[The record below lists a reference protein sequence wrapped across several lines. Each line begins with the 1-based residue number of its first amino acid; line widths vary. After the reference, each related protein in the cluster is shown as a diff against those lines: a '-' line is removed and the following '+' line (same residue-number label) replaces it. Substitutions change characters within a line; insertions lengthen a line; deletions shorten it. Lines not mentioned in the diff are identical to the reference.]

1 MSTFGLERVLSPR
14 TVALVGGS
22 SRPSSL
28 GLAVLMNLKACGFSG
43 RIAVVNPNYAAIDGE
58 ITSPDLKSL
67 PFVPDLVAITAP
79 AAAIPGII
87 SDAAAVGVAG
97 AVILSAGLGHG
108 AGSLAETVA
117 LTARMHGMRLIG
129 PNCLGVMVPR
139 AKLNASF
146 AAHQPAEGRL
156 ALISQSGAVAAAM
169 IEWAAERRLGFS
181 GIVSIGDQLDVDVAD
196 LLDYFA
202 QDDHTTAIL
211 LYLEAV
217 KDARKFM
224 SAARAA
230 ARLKPLIVVKGGRMS
245 QGAKAA
251 ATHTGALAGSDA
263 VYDAAFRRAGMLR
276 VYDLRELFDCAELL
290 GRGFVPHG
298 NRLSILTNGGGL
310 GILAID
316 RLVELGGVPA
326 SLSAETIAALD
337 RVLPQGWSR
346 ANPVDISGDA
356 DAARYVS
363 ALDVLLED
371 ANSDA
376 VLVMNVE
383 TAVAPTEGIA
393 EAVAQCVRDRRTRK
407 SDVAALVLASW
418 DGADERTAAT
428 FEAARVPHFP
438 TEDDAVRAFMYLVRY
453 REASVALTATPPS
466 IASTFTP
473 KTAAAR
479 SVIAKTLSEGR
490 EWLDPAEIVALF
502 EAYDIPIVPT
512 VAARDADDAADKAA
526 PFLAQGLAV
535 AVKVFSRD
543 ISHKS
548 DVGGVILGLRTR
560 ERVAEAARAVL
571 SRARNARPDA
581 VLQGVTIQPMIER
594 RAARELILGIADD
607 PTFGPVIVFGRGGTA
622 VEVINDKAL
631 ALPPLDMNLARDLVS
646 RTRVSRLLAAYRDVP
661 AVPADV
667 VPLTLVKLAQMAA
680 DIPEVAELDINPLLA
695 DEAGVLALDA
705 RVAVRRSPRL
715 LAGQTRLA
723 VRPYPS
729 QWEGELALRDGSRVV
744 IRPLR
749 PEDEPMVESFF
760 RRVTAEDL
768 RLRFFQAMKNFS
780 HTFIARLTQ
789 LDYARAM
796 AFAALDPSTGAMVG
810 AVQLHSDSLYENAE
824 YAILLQSDLKGR
836 GFGWALMQLLIQYA
850 RSEGLKRLSG
860 EVLAENTTMLNMCHE
875 LGFTAVTEPTDRR
888 IVNVV
893 LDLSLSAVDALGAD
907 ILIRRSRDQSGVTE
921 TTR

>member
-58 ITSPDLKSL
+58 IAYPDLKSL
-67 PFVPDLVAITAP
+67 PFVPDLLAITTP
-79 AAAIPGII
+79 AAAIPELI
-87 SDAAAVGVAG
+87 SDAAALGVAG
-97 AVILSAGLGHG
+97 AVILTAGLGHG

-117 LTARMHGMRLIG
+117 RTARMRGMRLIG

-146 AAHQPAEGRL
+146 AAHQPADGRL

-202 QDDHTTAIL
+202 QDDHTNAIL
-211 LYLEAV
+211 LYIEAV

-230 ARLKPLIVVKGGRMS
+230 ARLKPLIVVKAGRMA

-290 GRGFVPHG
+290 GRGFVPRS

-316 RLVELGGVPA
+316 RLVELGGLPA

-363 ALDVLLED
+363 ALDALLED
-371 ANSDA
+371 TNSDA

-383 TAVAPTEGIA
+383 TAVAPTEEIA
-393 EAVAQCVRDRRTRK
+393 EAVARCVRDRRTTK
-407 SDVAALVLASW
+407 SDGAALVLASW
-418 DGADERTAAT
+418 DGVDARTAAT
-428 FEAARVPHFP
+428 FEDARVPHFP

-453 REASVALTATPPS
+453 REASIALAATPPS
-466 IASTFTP
+466 IASTFAP
-473 KTAAAR
+473 ETAEAQR
-479 SVIAKTLSEGR
+479 VIAKALSEGR
-490 EWLDPAEIVALF
+490 GWLDPVEIVALF
-502 EAYDIPIVPT
+502 KAYDIPIVPT

-526 PFLAQGLAV
+526 PFLAQGIAV

-548 DVGGVILGLRTR
+548 DVGGVVLGARTR
-560 ERVAEAARAVL
+560 ERVADAARAVL
-571 SRARNARPDA
+571 SRARGLRPDA

-594 RAARELILGIADD
+594 RSARELLLGIADD

-631 ALPPLDMNLARDLVS
+631 ALPPLDMNLARDLVG
-646 RTRVSRLLAAYRDVP
+646 RTRVSRLLAAYRDVS
-661 AVPADV
+661 AVPVEA

-695 DEAGVLALDA
+695 DETGVLALDA
-705 RVAVRRSPRL
+705 RVVIRKPARL
-715 LAGQTRLA
+715 FAGRTPFA

-744 IRPLR
+744 VRPLR
-749 PEDEPMVESFF
+749 PEDEQMVESFF

-789 LDYARAM
+789 LDYARAI
-796 AFAALDPSTGAMVG
+796 AFAALDPGTGAMVG
-810 AVQLHSDSLYENAE
+810 AVQLYSDSLYENAE
-824 YAILLQSDLKGR
+824 YAILLQSDLKGK
-836 GFGWALMQLLIQYA
+836 GFGWALMQLLIHYA

-860 EVLAENTTMLNMCHE
+860 EVLAENTTMLNMCRE
-875 LGFTAVTEPTDRR
+875 LGFTAAAEPTDHRV
-888 IVNVV
+888 VNVV
-893 LDLSLSAVDALGAD
+893 LDLSLPAVDALGTD
-907 ILIRRSRDQSGVTE
+907 ILIRASAIKAA
-921 TTR
+921 

>member
-1 MSTFGLERVLSPR
+1 M
-14 TVALVGGS
+14 
-22 SRPSSL
+22 
-28 GLAVLMNLKACGFSG
+28 
-43 RIAVVNPNYAAIDGE
+43 
-58 ITSPDLKSL
+58 
-67 PFVPDLVAITAP
+67 
-79 AAAIPGII
+79 
-87 SDAAAVGVAG
+87 
-97 AVILSAGLGHG
+97 
-108 AGSLAETVA
+108 
-117 LTARMHGMRLIG
+117 
-129 PNCLGVMVPR
+129 
-139 AKLNASF
+139 
-146 AAHQPAEGRL
+146 
-156 ALISQSGAVAAAM
+156 
-169 IEWAAERRLGFS
+169 
-181 GIVSIGDQLDVDVAD
+181 VDVAD

-202 QDDHTTAIL
+202 QDDHTSAIL
-211 LYLEAV
+211 LYIEAV

-230 ARLKPLIVVKGGRMS
+230 ARLKPLIVVKAGRMA

-290 GRGFVPHG
+290 GRGFVPRG

-363 ALDVLLED
+363 ALDALLED
-371 ANSDA
+371 TNSDA

-393 EAVAQCVRDRRTRK
+393 EAVAQCVRERRTRK
-407 SDVAALVLASW
+407 IDVAALVLASW
-418 DGADERTAAT
+418 DGADERTATT

-453 REASVALTATPPS
+453 REASNALAATPPS
-466 IASTFTP
+466 IAATFAPETV
-473 KTAAAR
+473 AAR
-479 SVIAKTLSEGR
+479 RMIAKALSEGR
-490 EWLDPAEIVALF
+490 GWLDPVEIVALF
-502 EAYDIPIVPT
+502 KAYEIPIVPT
-512 VAARDADDAADKAA
+512 VVARDADEAVDKAS

-535 AVKVFSRD
+535 VVKLFSRD
-543 ISHKS
+543 IRHKS
-548 DVGGVILGLRTR
+548 DIGGVILGLRTR
-560 ERVAEAARAVL
+560 ESVVEAARTVL
-571 SRARNARPDA
+571 ARARAARPDA
-581 VLQGVTIQPMIER
+581 ALQGVTIQPMIER

-622 VEVINDKAL
+622 VEVIDDKAL
-631 ALPPLDMNLARDLVS
+631 ALPPLDMNLARDLMG

-661 AVPADV
+661 AVPENF

-695 DEAGVLALDA
+695 DETGVLALDA
-705 RVAVRRSPRL
+705 RVAIRKPARL
-715 LAGQTRLA
+715 FAGQTRLA

-744 IRPLR
+744 VRPLR

-760 RRVTAEDL
+760 KRVTAEDL

-780 HTFIARLTQ
+780 HAFIARLTQ

-796 AFAALDPSTGAMVG
+796 AFTALDPSTGAMVG

-875 LGFTAVTEPTDRR
+875 LGVTAVTEPTDHR

-893 LDLSLSAVDALGAD
+893 LDLSLPVVDALGAD
-907 ILIRRSRDQSGVTE
+907 ILIRRSRDQSGVTA

>member
-1 MSTFGLERVLSPR
+1 MSTFGLDRVLSPR
-14 TVALVGGS
+14 SVVLVGGS

-28 GLAVLMNLKACGFSG
+28 GLAVLMNLKTSGFSG
-43 RIAVVNPNYAAIDGE
+43 PIAVVNPNYAAIDGE
-58 ITSPDLKSL
+58 ATSRDLKSL
-67 PFVPDLVAITAP
+67 PFVPDLLVITAP
-79 AAAIPGII
+79 ATAIPGII

-117 LTARMHGMRLIG
+117 RTARMHGIRLVG
-129 PNCLGVMVPR
+129 PNCIGVMVPR

-146 AAHQPAEGRL
+146 AAHPPSDGRV

-169 IEWAAERRLGFS
+169 IAWAAERQLGFS

-202 QDDHTTAIL
+202 QDDHTNAIL

-230 ARLKPLIVVKGGRMS
+230 ARLKPVIVVKSGRLA

-290 GRGFVPHG
+290 GRGFVPRG
-298 NRLSILTNGGGL
+298 NRLAFLTNGGGL
-310 GILAID
+310 GILAVD
-316 RLVELGGVPA
+316 RLAELGGAPA
-326 SLSAETIAALD
+326 SLTEKTVKRLD
-337 RVLPQGWSR
+337 QVLPRGWSR

-356 DAARYVS
+356 DATRYVS
-363 ALDVLLED
+363 ALDALLDD

-383 TAVAPTEGIA
+383 TAVARIEGIA
-393 EAVAQCVRDRRTRK
+393 EAVTQCVRDRRVRK
-407 SDVAALVLASW
+407 SEVAPLVLAAW
-418 DGADERTAAT
+418 TGTDERTAT
-428 FEAARVPHFP
+428 IFETARVPHFP
-438 TEDDAVRAFMYLVRY
+438 TEDDAVRAFMHLVRY
-453 REASVALTATPPS
+453 REASIALAASPPS
-466 IASTFTP
+466 IASMFAP
-473 KTAAAR
+473 ETAAAR
-479 SVIAKTLSEGR
+479 RVIAEALSEGR
-490 EWLDPAEIVALF
+490 GWLDPVEIVALF
-502 EAYDIPIVPT
+502 KAYDIPIVPT
-512 VAARDADDAADKAA
+512 VVARDADDAADKAA
-526 PFLAQGLAV
+526 PFLARGLAV

-548 DVGGVILGLRTR
+548 DVGGVILGLRTG
-560 ERVAEAARAVL
+560 ESVAEATRAVL
-571 SRARNARPDA
+571 PRARSARPDA
-581 VLQGVTIQPMIER
+581 ILQGVTIQPMIER

-631 ALPPLDMNLARDLVS
+631 ALPPLDMNLARDLVG
-646 RTRVSRLLAAYRDVP
+646 RTRVSRLLAAYRDVA
-661 AVPADV
+661 AVPAEA
-667 VPLTLVKLAQMAA
+667 VPLTVVKLAQMAA

-695 DEAGVLALDA
+695 DETGVLALDA
-705 RVAVRRSPRL
+705 RVAIRKPPRL
-715 LAGQTRLA
+715 FAGQTRLA

-729 QWEGELALRDGSRVV
+729 QWEGELALRDGSGVV
-744 IRPLR
+744 VRPLR

-760 RRVTAEDL
+760 SRVTAEDL
-768 RLRFFQAMKNFS
+768 RLRFFQAMRNFS

-824 YAILLQSDLKGR
+824 YAVLLQSDLKGK
-836 GFGWALMQLLIQYA
+836 GLGWALMQLLIHYA
-850 RSEGLKRLSG
+850 KSEGLKRLSG
-860 EVLAENTTMLNMCHE
+860 EVLAENTTMLSMCRE
-875 LGFTAVTEPTDRR
+875 LGFTAATEPTDHR

-893 LDLSLSAVDALGAD
+893 LDLSLRIAGALGTD
-907 ILIRRSRDQSGVTE
+907 ILIRRKRDQSGVTA